1 MKLNLLLSI
10 LSIILFSTLVT
21 SDSNITYT
29 ENVNNTQ
36 LLVYKLINYEDN
48 TVVAQILRINN
59 KIDTSYGR
67 LGYLDNYLSLRIFY
81 PNGTIK
87 PIDLSIDELQIQPL
101 NFHIFSYN
109 KVEPGLGIRC
119 PIEIYAVKSNF
130 ILVTYIVA
138 EDANNSSTYY
148 EWALTLDFNGNIRS
162 NFKLGPSFLDAKYGN
177 IWLPNV
183 AQYIPNADNEKG
195 FLRSASTGISDVN
208 LQQLIITEDGII
220 NQIAELDIPFPA
232 TNNLVSTIATLDGNY
247 AIIYSNNTN
256 STTDPQNPLPAQGG
270 IYAQFIEIKENIVKY
285 EPVVLYQTTVPL
297 VFNYLICS
305 INYAG
310 TGHVCVSTFTLNNQD
325 NSTIYY
331 LTVQFLSRGSVFI
344 ATASKTGQIQ
354 GILQYN
360 VRSLRYGG
368 FFFCGIQQLVQTNIY
383 GYVLEDNGNQ
393 IPWNLIN
400 PTVSNIRF
408 TNVILPNNT
417 LVFPQPEGGQSWNLI
432 FTDLPKLQKDAGYE
446 NIVINATI
454 PTIGQL
460 IDATTTN
467 FLTITYNQQIDL
479 TNGTITIFQS
489 NGSGPGIIR
498 QIVNGIEN
506 SKYVSFIDSNTVN
519 ITVIDSTFNNL
530 GATYYVKITNAF
542 VSSHFYSEPL
552 FGLSHDTWHFTTL
565 ANEQEEESKIS
576 IIKGK
581 IQWYMDD
588 ISGQV
593 RLSQDGTAF
602 FDGLNRN
609 QRIEFFNNLTQEIA
623 NALAITPGRITT
635 SWKFQID
642 TSLPNDQKK
651 YLLSINIKKGSHP
664 TDRRV
669 DLVVKDLDTMIKNM
683 EITTLM
689 SGYSSK
695 YLDPNFGYEGFPRW
709 IDENRNKIIITFAGF
724 VFLTL
729 LVFLSIIYDKK
740 RGQSFCSIFSI
751 FLSDLKD
758 LRNDKND
765 HKYGH
770 IIASFVTD
778 LLFATVDSKSI
789 QNIFYVSV
797 FFITFPYLVRLMF
810 CIRFILE
817 ETDSEVVVPVD
828 SERGVPTNSGNED
841 STSSE
846 KDPNAVQKNSGNEV
860 SISSEIDP
868 KQKNSGNEVVPIRI
882 WLKNEN
888 DDRSKYRVRKIILTA
903 IIIIAGFDF
912 AALDILESKHE
923 WFGFKFNAKKSE
935 KSQRIIDK
943 GDSFVNFIEEI
954 PKLVIKAYLLSQVV
968 KFSYITVLSLT
979 FSTFSIIKLF
989 REFFIKIFYKTV

>member
-36 LLVYKLINYEDN
+36 FLVYKLINYEDN

-81 PNGTIK
+81 LNGTIK
-87 PIDLSIDELQIQPL
+87 PINLSIDDLQIQPL
-101 NFHIFSYN
+101 NFYIFSYN
-109 KVEPGLGIRC
+109 KVEPGLRIRY

-148 EWALTLDFNGNIRS
+148 EWALTFDFNGNIRS

-195 FLRSASTGISDVN
+195 FLRSASKGISDVN

-220 NQIAELDIPFPA
+220 NQLVELDIPFPA

-247 AIIYSNNTN
+247 MIIYSNNTN
-256 STTDPQNPLPAQGG
+256 STTDPQNPFLAQGG

-285 EPVVLYQTTVPL
+285 ELVILYQTTIPL
-297 VFNYLICS
+297 VFNYLLCS
-305 INYAG
+305 INYAE
-310 TGHVCVSTFTLNNQD
+310 TGHVYVSTFTLNNQD

-331 LTVQFLSRGSVFI
+331 LTVQFLSRGS
-344 ATASKTGQIQ
+344 
-354 GILQYN
+354 
-360 VRSLRYGG
+360 LRYEG

-383 GYVLEDNGNQ
+383 GYVLEDNSNQ
-393 IPWNLIN
+393 ISWNLIN

-408 TNVILPNNT
+408 THVILPNNT
-417 LVFPQPEGGQSWNLI
+417 LVFPQLEGGQSWNLI
-432 FTDLPKLQKDAGYE
+432 FTDLPKLQKDTGYE

-467 FLTITYNQQIDL
+467 FFTITYNQQIDL
-479 TNGTITIFQS
+479 TNGTIIIFQS

-552 FGLSHDTWHFTTL
+552 FGLSHDTWHFITL

-576 IIKGK
+576 KIKGK

-602 FDGLNRN
+602 FDELNRN

-623 NALAITPGRITT
+623 NALAITLGRITT

-651 YLLSINIKKGSHP
+651 YLLSINIKK
-664 TDRRV
+664 
-669 DLVVKDLDTMIKNM
+669 DTMIKNM

-765 HKYGH
+765 Y
-770 IIASFVTD
+770 
-778 LLFATVDSKSI
+778 KSLHF
-789 QNIFYVSV
+789 N
-797 FFITFPYLVRLMF
+797 R
-810 CIRFILE
+810 E
-817 ETDSEVVVPVD
+817 
-828 SERGVPTNSGNED
+828 NEM
-841 STSSE
+841 
-846 KDPNAVQKNSGNEV
+846 
-860 SISSEIDP
+860 
-868 KQKNSGNEVVPIRI
+868 
-882 WLKNEN
+882 
-888 DDRSKYRVRKIILTA
+888 LTCNL
-903 IIIIAGFDF
+903 I
-912 AALDILESKHE
+912 
-923 WFGFKFNAKKSE
+923 
-935 KSQRIIDK
+935 
-943 GDSFVNFIEEI
+943 
-954 PKLVIKAYLLSQVV
+954 
-968 KFSYITVLSLT
+968 
-979 FSTFSIIKLF
+979 
-989 REFFIKIFYKTV
+989 

>member
-36 LLVYKLINYEDN
+36 FLVYKLINYEDN

-81 PNGTIK
+81 LNGTIK
-87 PIDLSIDELQIQPL
+87 PINLSIDDLQIQPL
-101 NFHIFSYN
+101 NFYIFSYN
-109 KVEPGLGIRC
+109 KVEPGLRIRY

-148 EWALTLDFNGNIRS
+148 EWALTFDFNGNIRS

-195 FLRSASTGISDVN
+195 FLRSASKGISDVN

-220 NQIAELDIPFPA
+220 NQLVELDIPFPA

-247 AIIYSNNTN
+247 MIIYSNNTN
-256 STTDPQNPLPAQGG
+256 STTDPQNPFLAQGG

-285 EPVVLYQTTVPL
+285 ELVILYQTTIPL
-297 VFNYLICS
+297 VFNYLLCS
-305 INYAG
+305 INYAE
-310 TGHVCVSTFTLNNQD
+310 TGHVYVSTFTLNNQD

-331 LTVQFLSRGSVFI
+331 LTVQFLSRGS
-344 ATASKTGQIQ
+344 
-354 GILQYN
+354 
-360 VRSLRYGG
+360 LRYEG

-383 GYVLEDNGNQ
+383 GYVLEDNSNQ
-393 IPWNLIN
+393 ISWNLIN

-408 TNVILPNNT
+408 THVILPNNT
-417 LVFPQPEGGQSWNLI
+417 LVFPQLEGGQSWNLI
-432 FTDLPKLQKDAGYE
+432 FTDLPKLQKDTGYE

-467 FLTITYNQQIDL
+467 FFTITYNQQIDL
-479 TNGTITIFQS
+479 TNGTIIIFQS

-552 FGLSHDTWHFTTL
+552 FGLSHDTWHFITL

-576 IIKGK
+576 KIKGK

-602 FDGLNRN
+602 FDELNRN

-623 NALAITPGRITT
+623 NALAITLGRITT

-651 YLLSINIKKGSHP
+651 YLLSINIKKGSHL
-664 TDRRV
+664 TDR
-669 DLVVKDLDTMIKNM
+669 
-683 EITTLM
+683 
-689 SGYSSK
+689 
-695 YLDPNFGYEGFPRW
+695 
-709 IDENRNKIIITFAGF
+709 
-724 VFLTL
+724 
-729 LVFLSIIYDKK
+729 
-740 RGQSFCSIFSI
+740 
-751 FLSDLKD
+751 
-758 LRNDKND
+758 
-765 HKYGH
+765 
-770 IIASFVTD
+770 
-778 LLFATVDSKSI
+778 
-789 QNIFYVSV
+789 
-797 FFITFPYLVRLMF
+797 
-810 CIRFILE
+810 
-817 ETDSEVVVPVD
+817 
-828 SERGVPTNSGNED
+828 
-841 STSSE
+841 
-846 KDPNAVQKNSGNEV
+846 
-860 SISSEIDP
+860 
-868 KQKNSGNEVVPIRI
+868 
-882 WLKNEN
+882 
-888 DDRSKYRVRKIILTA
+888 
-903 IIIIAGFDF
+903 
-912 AALDILESKHE
+912 
-923 WFGFKFNAKKSE
+923 
-935 KSQRIIDK
+935 
-943 GDSFVNFIEEI
+943 
-954 PKLVIKAYLLSQVV
+954 
-968 KFSYITVLSLT
+968 
-979 FSTFSIIKLF
+979 
-989 REFFIKIFYKTV
+989 